1 MKSVC
6 LFFFLSV
13 SAFLLAQSNPV
24 PLIDLPL
31 VPASTAPGE
40 PGFTLTVNGAGFVSG
55 AGVSWNGDPRTTQFV
70 SKTQLTATIQA
81 SDIAAAGTAGI
92 TVTNPG
98 AATVASNVAFF
109 SITAPVTTVA
119 FTGSNFPTSGNPEY
133 VAVGDFNNDG
143 ILDLAIGNFTAT
155 NSVAVLMGN
164 GDGSFR
170 PASFY
175 PAGDMSSGIAV
186 GDFNGDGKLD
196 LATADYYS
204 NTISILLGN
213 GDGTLRPPI
222 SYSTNQSPVAIVT
235 GDFNGDG
242 ELDLAVAAGG
252 VSIFLGNGDGTF
264 HSGPTLSM
272 GAFGICVGDFNGD
285 GILDIAT
292 ANFPSFPGAAVVAL
306 GNGDGTFQPAKAYLG
321 GTQPVTV
328 SAVDVNH
335 DGILDLVM
343 GDDDG
348 ASVLIGRGDGSFG
361 PPTTYLTFGSL
372 ANAATVAD
380 FNGDGIPDIAVGN
393 ASQNTISIL
402 LGNGDGTFQIFPSV
416 FQSGV
421 NVQALNVGDF
431 NNDGQMDLALAAFGS
446 GSLGGAYVSLQT
458 NGPAVLFSQAQVR
471 FPTQLLGTSNAISV
485 LVTNVGKDTL
495 DVSKIAASGPQ
506 AQDFSQRNN
515 CGGSVAAGASCHIDV
530 TFTPNDKGPR
540 GASLVVEDSAINHQQ
555 SIPLTG
561 TGTWMSLSPSS
572 LNFGNQKVGTVSGL
586 KLATLTNIGTGPVT
600 ISSIGFKNL
609 ADIQFVLQPRGCVTL
624 AAGASCTIGVQFAPT
639 RTGEFPNVL
648 QVKDNGGGGVQQTTL
663 SGAGVN

>member
-6 LFFFLSV
+6 LFLFF
-13 SAFLLAQSNPV
+13 SASTFLLAQSNPV
-24 PLIDLPL
+24 PLIDLPV
-31 VPASTAPGE
+31 VPASTAPGG
-40 PGFTLTVNGAGFVSG
+40 PGFTLTVNGAGFVSD
-55 AGVSWNGDPRTTQFV
+55 AGVSWNGHPRTTQFV
-70 SKTQLTATIQA
+70 SKTQLTATIPA
-81 SDIAAAGTAGI
+81 SDIAVAGTAAI

-98 AATVASNVAFF
+98 ASTVASKVAFF
-109 SITAPVTTVA
+109 SVTAPVTTVA
-119 FTGSNFPTSGNPEY
+119 FTGSYFPTSGNPEY
-133 VAVGDFNNDG
+133 VALGDFNNDG

-155 NSVAVLMGN
+155 NSVAVLMGK

-175 PAGDMSSGIAV
+175 PAGDMTSGIAV

-204 NTISILLGN
+204 NTLSILLGN
-213 GDGTLRPPI
+213 GDGTFRSPI
-222 SYSTNQSPVAIVT
+222 SYSTGQSPVAIVT

-242 ELDLAVAAGG
+242 KLDLAVAAGG

-264 HSGPTLSM
+264 RSGPALNI
-272 GAFGICVGDFNGD
+272 GAFGICIGDFNGD

-306 GNGDGTFQPAKAYLG
+306 GNGDGTFQPAKTYLG
-321 GTQPVTV
+321 GNQPVTV
-328 SAVDVNH
+328 SAIDVNH

-348 ASVLIGRGDGSFG
+348 TSVLIGRGDGSFG
-361 PPTTYLTFGSL
+361 PPTTYLMFGSL

-458 NGPAVLFSQAQVR
+458 NGPAVLFSQAELK

-485 LVTNVGKDTL
+485 RVTNVGKETL
-495 DVSKIAASGPQ
+495 NVSQIGASGMQ

-515 CGGSVAAGASCHIDV
+515 CGGGVAAGATCHIDV
-530 TFTPNDKGPR
+530 TFTPQNKGAR
-540 GASLVVEDSAINHQQ
+540 ASTLVVQDNTINQQQ
-555 SIPLTG
+555 SIPLSG
-561 TGTWMSLSPSS
+561 TGTWMTLSPSS

-586 KLATLTNIGTGPVT
+586 KLVTLTNIGTGPVMV
-600 ISSIGFKNL
+600 SQIGLKNL
-609 ADIQFVLQPRGCVTL
+609 GDIQFVFQNQGCGTL

-639 RTGEFPNVL
+639 RTGSFPNVL

-663 SGAGVN
+663 SGTGVN